1 MELQLELAQLFRYV
15 LVWQVKWSSGNII
28 AAVPKN
34 VFCFLLIPSIG
45 YWEHGQ
51 ETPNF
56 AWEKECSVP

>member
-1 MELQLELAQLFRYV
+1 MIGTSIGIGPDVSVCFG
-15 LVWQVKWSSGNII
+15 WSSGNII